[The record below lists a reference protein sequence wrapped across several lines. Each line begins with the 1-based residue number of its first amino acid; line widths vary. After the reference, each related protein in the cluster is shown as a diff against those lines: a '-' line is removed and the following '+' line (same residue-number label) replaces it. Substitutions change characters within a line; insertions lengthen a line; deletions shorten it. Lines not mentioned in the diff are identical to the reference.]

1 MNRPKVLIVDD
12 VEENLI
18 LLAFALKAFDV
29 DVVKAHDGFEAE
41 TLCTE
46 HEFLLIVL
54 DVHMPGRTGIEA
66 AGVPLA
72 WPRPWGARSRAAGRE
87 SHTYV

>member
-41 TLCTE
+41 TLCT
-46 HEFLLIVL
+46 
-54 DVHMPGRTGIEA
+54 
-66 AGVPLA
+66 
-72 WPRPWGARSRAAGRE
+72 
-87 SHTYV
+87 

>member
-46 HEFLLIVL
+46 HEFLLIIL

-66 AGVPLA
+66 AGVI
-72 WPRPWGARSRAAGRE
+72 RAETRNGMTPIIFFNRR
-87 SHTYV
+87 HDCL

>member
-41 TLCTE
+41 TL
-46 HEFLLIVL
+46 
-54 DVHMPGRTGIEA
+54 
-66 AGVPLA
+66 
-72 WPRPWGARSRAAGRE
+72 
-87 SHTYV
+87 

>member
-29 DVVKAHDGFEAE
+29 DVVKE
-41 TLCTE
+41 
-46 HEFLLIVL
+46 I
-54 DVHMPGRTGIEA
+54 GRA
-66 AGVPLA
+66 
-72 WPRPWGARSRAAGRE
+72 SCRE
-87 SHTYV
+87 RV